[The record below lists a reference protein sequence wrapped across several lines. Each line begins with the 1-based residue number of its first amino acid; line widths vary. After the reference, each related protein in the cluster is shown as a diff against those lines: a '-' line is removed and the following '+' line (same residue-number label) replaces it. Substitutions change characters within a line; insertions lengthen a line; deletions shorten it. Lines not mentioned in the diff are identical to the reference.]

1 MKYLAAYTLLT
12 LSGKENPSE
21 DDLSKFLKSIDC
33 EVNQDQLKACVTA
46 LSGKKLDELCNEGM
60 TQLGSMNVGGGSGGQ
75 AQAQGGDVA
84 QEEEKE
90 PTVEEESEDMDM
102 GDLFG

>member
-12 LSGKENPSE
+12 LSGKANPSE
-21 DDLSKFLKSIDC
+21 DDLSKFLKSLDC
-33 EVNQDQLKACVTA
+33 EVNQEQLKACVTA
-46 LSGKKLDELCNEGM
+46 LSGKQLHELCNQGM
-60 TQLGSMNVGGGSGGQ
+60 SKLGSMNVGGGSG
-75 AQAQGGDVA
+75 AKAQGEAVVE
-84 QEEEKE
+84 EEEKE